1 MYYFTRIGAKGGAV
15 PVFWFLLHTMCE
27 AWGLLASYPGRGLGT
42 RLSPKEQR
50 SVYLYWIDNNLQLL
64 HVYPH
69 RPGHEE
75 SPVRGSGRFASSY
88 AWNHAS

>member
-1 MYYFTRIGAKGGAV
+1 
-15 PVFWFLLHTMCE
+15 MCE

-42 RLSPKEQR
+42 RLTPMEQR

-69 RPGHEE
+69 RSGHEE
-75 SPVRGSGRFASSY
+75 YV
-88 AWNHAS
+88 W

>member
-1 MYYFTRIGAKGGAV
+1 MGSV
-15 PVFWFLLHTMCE
+15 SLV
-27 AWGLLASYPGRGLGT
+27 PGRGLGT
-42 RLSPKEQR
+42 RLTPVEQR

-75 SPVRGSGRFASSY
+75 YVWYPVRGSGRSASKEEATRGTTPLSRERMNRCGSARIIY
-88 AWNHAS
+88 K

>member
-1 MYYFTRIGAKGGAV
+1 MYTKELSLLINQNWSKGGAV
-15 PVFWFLLHTMCE
+15 AGGFVLFLWHTMCE

-42 RLSPKEQR
+42 RLTPKEQR

-75 SPVRGSGRFASSY
+75 YV
-88 AWNHAS
+88 W